1 MRKGVCEEK
10 DRLLVSLGQADDG
23 DSVLERVERE
33 MTAVISES
41 SEQASSG
48 ETVSKYLEGASLRDL
63 RKGEL
68 QHAESG
74 VLVDE
79 VKQGSPAW
87 RAGLRRGD
95 VIINANRQD
104 VQNTAELRNAIDD
117 KDGTLL
123 LRVNRNGGVFFVVI
137 R

>member
-1 MRKGVCEEK
+1 MSPVGEK
-10 DRLLVSLGQADDG
+10 VTLTVLRDG
-23 DSVLERVERE
+23 KKRE

-41 SEQASSG
+41 TQQTAGGESISSF
-48 ETVSKYLEGASLRDL
+48 LEGASLRDL

-68 QHAESG
+68 QHADSG
-74 VLVDE
+74 VLVDDVE
-79 VKQGSPAW
+79 QGSPAW

-104 VQNTAELRNAIDD
+104 VVDMAELRNAISD

>member
-1 MRKGVCEEK
+1 MYKR
-10 DRLLVSLGQADDG
+10 Q
-23 DSVLERVERE
+23 
-33 MTAVISES
+33 
-41 SEQASSG
+41 
-48 ETVSKYLEGASLRDL
+48 LRDL